1 MKQEQVKKVNLDVD
15 SMPLH
20 KQLHV
25 VRVARGMYQKDI
37 VEAVGFDNV
46 PRYSMIEQGKRP
58 VPAHLMG
65 RVKQFL
71 YGEESE

>member
-1 MKQEQVKKVNLDVD
+1 MNQEQVKKVNLDVD

-25 VRVARGMYQKDI
+25 VRVARGMKQKDV
-37 VEAVGFDNV
+37 VEAIGFKNV
-46 PRYSMIEQGKRP
+46 PKYSVIEQGKKDIP
-58 VPAHLMG
+58 LHLMG

-71 YGEESE
+71 YGEE